1 MESTFR
7 STKPYENAYYS
18 LESVEKRK
26 LDKRENDLGEALSL
40 GLEINRRVVSKLN
53 SIIALPISILR
64 F

>member
-7 STKPYENAYYS
+7 STEPYENAYYS
-18 LESVEKRK
+18 IESVEKK
-26 LDKRENDLGEALSL
+26 LDKRENDLGGALSL